1 METQLHGR
9 VSGNKMSV
17 RYDQFRFASVPRS
30 GTTWFLAACEE
41 AGLGKRYKAT
51 VHEPFN
57 ASDGNI
63 FKLSLIRHP
72 YNWLVSYFKAIAP
85 GMTGVP
91 VVDKLSFSVDGWY
104 TEGDFPSFVSLYLNE
119 CPGQV
124 GRIFE
129 SYGADSYLRIEDMP
143 WAATEFFAS
152 LGIEPWLRNR
162 CRSMAPT
169 NTSKGIIYKDPKL
182 YQLVM
187 EAEKEMCER
196 YDYY

>member
-1 METQLHGR
+1 
-9 VSGNKMSV
+9 MSV
-17 RYDQFRFASVPRS
+17 RYDQFRFASIPRS
-30 GTTWFLAACEE
+30 GTTWFLQACEE
-41 AGLGKRYKAT
+41 AGLGKKYKAT

-57 ASDGNI
+57 DSDGGI

-72 YNWLVSYFKAIAP
+72 YDWLVSYFKAIAP
-85 GMTGVP
+85 GMTGIP
-91 VVDKLSFSVDGWY
+91 VIDKLKFPSEEWY
-104 TEGDFPSFVSLYLNE
+104 TEYDFASFVNLYLSE

-152 LGIEPWLRNR
+152 LGIPPHKRNR
-162 CRSMAPT
+162 CRMISPV
-169 NTSKGIIYKDPKL
+169 NTSKGHIPKNPTL
-182 YQLVM
+182 YRLVM